1 MKKLLTILCLVLLS
15 SYSYSKEVIPEGET
29 GSRKGPPKV
38 GTVTKKGPEG
48 EMNRFD
54 SSKGPQRVYK
64 GVRESSHY
72 NKRPYEKFYEN
83 GQLEQRGNLKNKE
96 PDGLWEWF
104 HKNGQLEQRK
114 TYNNG
119 EIDGLWE
126 SYYKN
131 GQLQLRGNYKNGKLD
146 GPYETFHD
154 NGQLEQRGNY
164 KNGKMDGLRELFDE
178 DSSILFNY
186 CYKESEVTNMSYCED

>member
-1 MKKLLTILCLVLLS
+1 MKKLLIILYLVFLS

-29 GSRKGPPKV
+29 GSKKGPPKA

-64 GVRESSHY
+64 AVRESSHY
-72 NKRPYEKFYEN
+72 NKKPYEKFYEN
-83 GQLEQRGNLKNKE
+83 GQLEQR
-96 PDGLWEWF
+96 
-104 HKNGQLEQRK
+104 R

-119 EIDGLWE
+119 EMDGLWE
-126 SYYKN
+126 SYYEN

-154 NGQLEQRGNY
+154 NGQIKERLFY
-164 KNGKMDGLRELFDE
+164 KDGMKEGLYFFQHFSPLFRFY
-178 DSSILFNY
+178 IPNFI
-186 CYKESEVTNMSYCED
+186 TNIVD

>member
-29 GSRKGPPKV
+29 GSSKGPPKA
-38 GTVTKKGPEG
+38 GTVTKKGPVG

-64 GVRESSHY
+64 YKAVRGSSS
-72 NKRPYEKFYEN
+72 RPHEKFYEN

-104 HKNGQLEQRK
+104 HKNGQLELRR

-126 SYYKN
+126 GYYEN
-131 GQLQLRGNYKNGKLD
+131 GQLQLRGNFKDGKLD

-164 KNGKMDGLRELFDE
+164 KNGKMDGLREYFDKDGNLIGTDE
-178 DSSILFNY
+178 
-186 CYKESEVTNMSYCED
+186 

>member
-15 SYSYSKEVIPEGET
+15 SYSYSKEVIPGGET

-38 GTVTKKGPEG
+38 DAVTKKGPVG

-64 GVRESSHY
+64 PVRESGY
-72 NKRPYEKFYEN
+72 YKKRPYEKFYEN
-83 GQLEQRGNLKNKE
+83 GQLEQRGNLINKE

-104 HKNGQLEQRK
+104 HKNGQLELRR

-126 SYYKN
+126 GYYEN
-131 GQLQLRGNYKNGKLD
+131 GQLQLRGNFKNGKLD
-146 GPYETFHD
+146 GPYETFYD

-164 KNGKMDGLRELFDE
+164 KNGKMDGLREYFDKDGNLTGAKE
-178 DSSILFNY
+178 
-186 CYKESEVTNMSYCED
+186 YKDEVLQE

>member
-15 SYSYSKEVIPEGET
+15 SYSYSKEVIPGGET

-38 GTVTKKGPEG
+38 DAVTKKGPVG

-64 GVRESSHY
+64 SVRESGY
-72 NKRPYEKFYEN
+72 YKKRPYEKFYEN
-83 GQLEQRGNLKNKE
+83 GQLKQRGNLINKE

-104 HKNGQLEQRK
+104 HKNGQLELRR

-126 SYYKN
+126 GYYEN

-164 KNGKMDGLRELFDE
+164 NNGKMDGLREYFDKDGNLTGTKEYKDE
-178 DSSILFNY
+178 DL
-186 CYKESEVTNMSYCED
+186 

>member
-1 MKKLLTILCLVLLS
+1 MKLFLTILCLVLLS

-29 GSRKGPPKV
+29 GSSKGPPKA
-38 GTVTKKGPEG
+38 GTVTKKGPVG

-64 GVRESSHY
+64 SVRESGY
-72 NKRPYEKFYEN
+72 YKKRPYEKFYEN
-83 GQLEQRGNLKNKE
+83 GQLEQRGKLINKE

-104 HKNGQLEQRK
+104 HKNGQLELRR

-126 SYYKN
+126 GYYEN

-164 KNGKMDGLRELFDE
+164 KNRELDGLYEIFHKNGSRLLFG
-178 DSSILFNY
+178 
-186 CYKESEVTNMSYCED
+186 CYKNKETVHMSYCED

>member
-15 SYSYSKEVIPEGET
+15 SYSYSKEVIPEGEA
-29 GSRKGPPKV
+29 GSRKGPPKA
-38 GTVTKKGPEG
+38 GTVTKKGPEREFETG
-48 EMNRFD
+48 PNIF
-54 SSKGPQRVYK
+54 GPQRVYK
-64 GVRESSHY
+64 AVRESNY
-72 NKRPYEKFYEN
+72 NKRPYEKFYVN

-104 HKNGQLEQRK
+104 HKNGQLEQRR

-119 EIDGLWE
+119 EMDGLWE
-126 SYYKN
+126 SYYEN

-164 KNGKMDGLRELFDE
+164 KNRELDGLYEIFHKDGSRLLFG
-178 DSSILFNY
+178 
-186 CYKESEVTNMSYCED
+186 CYKNKETVDMSYCED

>member
-1 MKKLLTILCLVLLS
+1 MSNTLKKLLTILCLILLS
-15 SYSYSKEVIPEGET
+15 SYSKEAISEGET

-54 SSKGPQRVYK
+54 SSKGPQGVYQYK
-64 GVRESSHY
+64 AVRGSSS
-72 NKRPYEKFYEN
+72 RPHEKFYEN
-83 GQLEQRGNLKNKE
+83 GQLEQRGSLKNKE

-104 HKNGQLEQRK
+104 HKNGQLEQRR

-119 EIDGLWE
+119 EMDGLWE
-126 SYYKN
+126 SYYEN
-131 GQLQLRGNYKNGKLD
+131 GQLQLRGNFKNGKLN
-146 GPYETFHD
+146 GPYKIFRE

-164 KNGKMDGLRELFDE
+164 KNGKMDGLREYFDKDGSLTGAKE
-178 DSSILFNY
+178 
-186 CYKESEVTNMSYCED
+186 YKDEVLQE

>member
-1 MKKLLTILCLVLLS
+1 MKQLLTILCLVLLS

-54 SSKGPQRVYK
+54 SSKGPQRVNKYK
-64 GVRESSHY
+64 AVRESSY
-72 NKRPYEKFYEN
+72 YKKRPYEKFYEN

-104 HKNGQLEQRK
+104 HKNGQLEQRR

-119 EIDGLWE
+119 EMDGLWE
-126 SYYKN
+126 GYYEN
-131 GQLQLRGNYKNGKLD
+131 GQLQLRGNYKNGKLN

-164 KNGKMDGLRELFDE
+164 KNGKMDGLREYFDKDGNLTGTKE
-178 DSSILFNY
+178 
-186 CYKESEVTNMSYCED
+186 YKDEVLQE

>member
-54 SSKGPQRVYK
+54 SSKGPQRVNKYK
-64 GVRESSHY
+64 AVRESSY
-72 NKRPYEKFYEN
+72 YKKRPYEKFYEN

-104 HKNGQLEQRK
+104 HKNGQLEQR
-114 TYNNG
+114 
-119 EIDGLWE
+119 
-126 SYYKN
+126 
-131 GQLQLRGNYKNGKLD
+131 
-146 GPYETFHD
+146 
-154 NGQLEQRGNY
+154 GNY
-164 KNGKMDGLRELFDE
+164 KNGKMDGLREYFDKDGNLTGTKE
-178 DSSILFNY
+178 
-186 CYKESEVTNMSYCED
+186 YKDEVLQE

>member
-54 SSKGPQRVYK
+54 SSKGPQGVYK
-64 GVRESSHY
+64 YKTVRESSYY

-104 HKNGQLEQRK
+104 HKNGQLEQRR

-119 EIDGLWE
+119 EMDGLWE
-126 SYYKN
+126 GFHEN
-131 GQLQLRGNYKNGKLD
+131 GQLEYRGNYKNGK
-146 GPYETFHD
+146 EA
-154 NGQLEQRGNY
+154 
-164 KNGKMDGLRELFDE
+164 GLWEYFDK
-178 DSSILFNY
+178 D
-186 CYKESEVTNMSYCED
+186 

>member
-15 SYSYSKEVIPEGET
+15 SYSYSKEVIPGGET

-38 GTVTKKGPEG
+38 DAVTKKGPVG

-64 GVRESSHY
+64 SARESGY
-72 NKRPYEKFYEN
+72 YKERPYEKFYEN
-83 GQLEQRGNLKNKE
+83 GQLEQRGSLINKE

-104 HKNGQLEQRK
+104 HKNGQLELRR

-126 SYYKN
+126 GYYEN

-154 NGQLEQRGNY
+154 NGQLEQRGIYN
-164 KNGKMDGLRELFDE
+164 NGKMDGLREYFDKDGNLTGAKE
-178 DSSILFNY
+178 
-186 CYKESEVTNMSYCED
+186 YKDEVLQE

>member
-48 EMNRFD
+48 EINRFD
-54 SSKGPQRVYK
+54 SSKGPQRVNK
-64 GVRESSHY
+64 TVRESNH
-72 NKRPYEKFYEN
+72 NKRPYEKFYVN

-104 HKNGQLEQRK
+104 HKNGQLEQRR

-119 EIDGLWE
+119 EMDGLWE
-126 SYYKN
+126 GYYEN
-131 GQLQLRGNYKNGKLD
+131 GQLQLRGNFKNGQLD

-164 KNGKMDGLRELFDE
+164 KNRELDGLYEIFHKNGSRLLFG
-178 DSSILFNY
+178 
-186 CYKESEVTNMSYCED
+186 CYKNKETVHMSYCED

>member
-29 GSRKGPPKV
+29 GSRKGPPKA

-64 GVRESSHY
+64 TVRESGY
-72 NKRPYEKFYEN
+72 YKKRPYEKFYEN
-83 GQLEQRGNLKNKE
+83 GQLEQR
-96 PDGLWEWF
+96 
-104 HKNGQLEQRK
+104 R

-119 EIDGLWE
+119 EMDGLWE
-126 SYYKN
+126 GYYEN
-131 GQLQLRGNYKNGKLD
+131 GQLQLRGNFKNGKLD

-164 KNGKMDGLRELFDE
+164 KNGKMDGLREYFDKDGNLTGTKE
-178 DSSILFNY
+178 
-186 CYKESEVTNMSYCED
+186 YKDEVLQE